1 MADIETP
8 RLPVPL
14 LDGERA
20 QEHDDLTREASEI
33 LRAWIAKR
41 AIICNHTQVLEYP
54 EAADELMKV
63 FGPRISELRD
73 QYDQAFA
80 ALQRRTEEWEGE
92 QAARVDAEQATIAA
106 DQRARQAE
114 RRRNRYRLAY
124 ESARRGRRSGRLL
137 NRELVASYEATLR
150 RVTAERDEA
159 REERNTALNE
169 LALAMGPRMYADVQQ
184 ILDSVLGGRREDGAG
199 AGLVAEIQL
208 LVDRM
213 KAAEAEAERLEA
225 EGVDRMADRFMEQ
238 TRIRSMDFR
247 NGLAM
252 DLEPAQEQ
260 VAIWVGAARGML
272 GDAPNYTETRMD
284 VPTDDDPKV
293 SMEVKLAGELDRYVF
308 VLQRVGGLTPHEARM
323 KAEAERDEAI
333 AEMREEART
342 ADELRRNRDQL
353 HDELTAARAELE
365 DRGKE
370 LADWQR
376 IAGQHQAAMFDAKN
390 RAEHLTQQI
399 QNLWRVKTWTNED
412 GRKFVFVEDLLNVLQ
427 PGLAPQAGSEQVR
440 FKQQRHAVITLIREA
455 YRDAGTPLHGGA
467 PWPDWGPSIDALDIL
482 RALGALAD
490 TTAQDGPR

>member
-1 MADIETP
+1 MVDAMSDETLAMIRRAWDGVDSTASQITVTNSSTPGQLLHALSCAPRDVP
-8 RLPVPL
+8 RL
-14 LDGERA
+14 
-20 QEHDDLTREASEI
+20 LTEVDR
-33 LRAWIAKR
+33 LKD
-41 AIICNHTQVLEYP
+41 V
-54 EAADELMKV
+54 
-63 FGPRISELRD
+63 
-73 QYDQAFA
+73 
-80 ALQRRTEEWEGE
+80 LQRRTQEWQDE
-92 QAARVDAEQATIAA
+92 QTARVAAEQATIAA
-106 DQRARQAE
+106 DQRAQQAE
-114 RRRNRYRLAY
+114 A
-124 ESARRGRRSGRLL
+124 
-137 NRELVASYEATLR
+137 
-150 RVTAERDEA
+150 
-159 REERNTALNE
+159 E
-169 LALAMGPRMYADVQQ
+169 LALAMGPTMYLQIQQ
-184 ILDSVLGGRREDGAG
+184 ILDGALGGRREDGAG

-323 KAEAERDEAI
+323 KAEAERDEVL

-365 DRGKE
+365 DHGNA

-399 QNLWRVKTWTNED
+399 QNLWTVKTWTNED

-427 PGLAPQAGSEQVR
+427 PDLAPQAGSEQVR

-490 TTAQDGPR
+490 TTEQDGPR